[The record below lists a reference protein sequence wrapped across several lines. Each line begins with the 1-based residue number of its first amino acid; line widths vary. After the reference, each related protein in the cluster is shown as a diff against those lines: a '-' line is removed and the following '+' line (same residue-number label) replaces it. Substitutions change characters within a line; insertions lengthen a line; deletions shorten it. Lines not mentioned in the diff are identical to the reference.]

1 MTETF
6 FTIFGI
12 MVFLGIFVLLKRK
25 RKKISPETLAMA
37 KGKIQNTSSLDPN
50 HALLE
55 SHKIFVSTIQSLF
68 PEKNNLTAAQVTK
81 LVASRF
87 PNQPRIWS
95 FHGLRN
101 KAAHETDIRI
111 SIEQANSARTEFIR
125 ALEALSG

>member
-1 MTETF
+1 MPEII

-12 MVFLGIFVLLKRK
+12 IIFLGIFVLVK
-25 RKKISPETLAMA
+25 RKKKKLSPSVLAMA

-50 HALLE
+50 HAILE
-55 SHKIFVSTIQSLF
+55 SHKIFISTISSLF
-68 PEKNNLTAAQVTK
+68 PEKNNLTAAQIVK

-101 KAAHETDIRI
+101 RVAHETDIKV
-111 SIEQANSARTEFIR
+111 SHEQANSAKREFIR
-125 ALEALSG
+125 ALEALL